1 MCLNGFPGLM
11 HRLVLLMLIET
22 KESYI
27 GTLCIHMCAIVHLLC
42 NVHDMTWAGVK
53 KCPIGWG
60 RALCSDDDVI
70 LSNVS

>member
-53 KCPIGWG
+53 KMSYRMGEG
-60 RALCSDDDVI
+60 VM
-70 LSNVS
+70 